1 MARVFACLAI
11 SEILLVIG
19 AAILGFLRGAGSI
32 DRHMLL
38 GLFVLL
44 LASLIQIVVFTY
56 LSVTGKMIAQAVH
69 LGGLGLEPLFEAK
82 NIKRSVTW
90 LLAVG
95 MAPVVFVAV
104 TAGLHW
110 RSGEHAT
117 LHFLAGAAMLVV
129 HVGVFVAQ
137 YHRIAANGILLDR
150 SLRDYSARRV
160 RASGCQPDQDPRE
173 SLREKDICKNHDD
186 DGGARGAGR

>member
-19 AAILGFLRGAGSI
+19 AAILGFLRGAGSV

-69 LGGLGLEPLFEAK
+69 LGDLGLEPLLEAR
-82 NIKRSVTW
+82 NIKRSVTH
-90 LLAVG
+90 LLAAG
-95 MAPVVFVAV
+95 MAPVVFLAV

-117 LHFLAGAAMLVV
+117 LHFLAGSVMLAV

-137 YHRIAANGILLDR
+137 HRRIAANGILLDR
-150 SLRDYSARRV
+150 TLREYSV
-160 RASGCQPDQDPRE
+160 GRANASRCQPDEDPRE
-173 SLREKDICKNHDD
+173 SGREADACKNRRK
-186 DGGARGAGR
+186 G